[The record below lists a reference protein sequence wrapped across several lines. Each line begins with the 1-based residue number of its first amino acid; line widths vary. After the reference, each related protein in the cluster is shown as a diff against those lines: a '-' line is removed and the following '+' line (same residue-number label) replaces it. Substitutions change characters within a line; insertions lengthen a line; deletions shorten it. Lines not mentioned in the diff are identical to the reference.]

1 MNRQPVVEAARLEIR
16 QGRPRVEPLYD
27 GNCPSAELPDD
38 WGCLY
43 AISQAMDGDPSGD
56 RLLERVEGVAQET
69 YRRSPGGITNRLR
82 LAARNANKYLY
93 LRNCVRGPDHA
104 VLASLACVAVRGCD
118 AYACGVGP
126 HSVLVVSGGRVRGPG
141 NLVSSI
147 GEESADEWQSDGHLL
162 GRSAQLADPRFS
174 YRQLMPG
181 DQVLVVAGDHGGWF
195 SRAGDHLRG
204 LLGEQDIVAAAE
216 RLGRQIGEQM
226 DGVALLLR
234 LQNGHEAPPLPQR
247 NVQKRIAGDRSSL
260 RPMLSSLLTRGKKPE
275 SLERRGG
282 DVEQAVQLGAAQP
295 DRGERIARRPTRPW
309 RAVGHD
315 AGHVP
320 VAQGA
325 EPGSANL
332 FVSGVER
339 CRLGGALLLSLL
351 LFLRGAAL
359 GLLRRLAEWTTSLW
373 GWIRRHRLLEH
384 TAGGA
389 RLALSAT
396 WAGLKGL
403 VVGILPER
411 QRSGRTYAATARP
424 MARARVLGFHPSGR
438 SRVVIGVLIVVV
450 VFLLLGLS
458 AVRVRAR
465 LQQADVERLVDDVSG
480 QLAVADL
487 QDDRE
492 STMAALEQ
500 AETILSGATDSQRR
514 TPELIELSEELEAR
528 WDGLIGAIR
537 LSLSTEL
544 AAEVPGQA
552 AGGVLVHGEHLY
564 VLDEAGR
571 RLSRYTL
578 DEEGHLLSDQEPWTW
593 ELPESLMGS
602 ADTKILDMAW
612 ADAASGRVA
621 PALLVLTSDAAVVEV
636 RMDGSARAVEVAD
649 LAAWQKPQALETYS
663 GNLYVLDP
671 GHGNIY
677 KYVPSGDDY
686 QQAPMDYIQASVD
699 LDWSRVVDM
708 AIDGYVYLLMSNG
721 KIEKF
726 AGGQPEPFP
735 QGDLYPPLSSPVRI
749 YAQPEYPSVLV
760 AEAAEGRIVEFTREG
775 QFVRQYRGAL
785 DGSNDLAE
793 LRAFTVDIGHSRLV
807 VAGASGLSSGSLPA
821 LREQGE

>member
-69 YRRSPGGITNRLR
+69 YRRSPGGVTNRLR

-93 LRNCVRGPDHA
+93 LRNCVRGSDHA

-126 HSVLVVSGGRVRGPG
+126 HSVLVISSGRVRGPG

-147 GEESADEWQSDGHLL
+147 DEESADGWQSDGHLL

-181 DQVLVVAGDHGGWF
+181 DQVLVVAGEHADRF
-195 SRAGDHLRG
+195 SRAGDDLRNA
-204 LLGEQDIVAAAE
+204 LGEQDIVEAAE

-234 LQNGHEAPPLPQR
+234 LRNGYEVPPLPQR
-247 NVQKRIAGDRSSL
+247 NVQKRIAGDGSSL
-260 RPMLSSLLTRGKKPE
+260 RPILSSLLSRGKKPQ
-275 SLERRGG
+275 SFERRVGA
-282 DVEQAVQLGAAQP
+282 VEQTVQGGVAQP
-295 DRGERIARRPTRPW
+295 DERIARRSTHPR
-309 RAVGHD
+309 RALGHD
-315 AGHVP
+315 ARHGP
-320 VAQGA
+320 GA
-325 EPGSANL
+325 LRGEPGAANL
-332 FVSGVER
+332 FGSGVER

-359 GLLRRLAEWTTSLW
+359 GLIRTLAEWTTSLW

-384 TAGGA
+384 VAGGV

-438 SRVVIGVLIVVV
+438 SRVVIGVLIVIV

-465 LQQADVERLVDDVSG
+465 LQQADVERLVDDVSA
-480 QLAVADL
+480 QLAVADR
-487 QDDRE
+487 QDERE

-500 AETILSGATDSQRR
+500 AEAILNAATDSQRG
-514 TPELIELSEELEAR
+514 TPELIQLSEELDAR
-528 WDGLIGAIR
+528 WDGLIGAMR

-544 AAEVPGQA
+544 AAEAPEQA
-552 AGGVLVHGEHLY
+552 AGSVLVHGEHMY
-564 VLDEAGR
+564 VLDEGGR

-578 DEEGHLLSDQEPWTW
+578 DKEGHLLSDQEPWTW
-593 ELPESLMGS
+593 ELPESPIES
-602 ADTKILDMAW
+602 ADTRILDMAW
-612 ADAASGRVA
+612 ADAANGRLT
-621 PALLVLTSDAAVVEV
+621 PALLMLASDGALVEV
-636 RMDGSARAVEVAD
+636 RLDGSARAVEVAD
-649 LAAWQKPQALETYS
+649 LANWQKPLALETYS

-686 QQAPMDYIQASVD
+686 QHAPMDYIQASVD
-699 LDWSRVVDM
+699 VDWSKVVDM
-708 AIDGYVYLLMSNG
+708 AIDGCVYLLTSDG
-721 KIEKF
+721 QIKKF
-726 AGGQPEPFP
+726 AGGQPEPFL
-735 QGDLYPPLSSPVRI
+735 QEGLYPPLSSPLRI
-749 YAQPEYPSVLV
+749 YAQPDYPSVLV
-760 AEAAEGRIVEFTREG
+760 ADPEQGRIVEFAREG

-785 DGSNDLAE
+785 DGPNDLAE
-793 LRAFTVDIGHSRLV
+793 LRAFTVDMAHSRLI
-807 VAGASGLSSGSLPA
+807 VAASSGLSSGSLPA
-821 LREQGE
+821 LREQQGE